1 MKENIKKLT
10 SKEIGDLVRLL
21 KKVRLPAPYPVFVA
35 LCKSVPMVAV
45 NLAVMPD
52 KNHVLLTYRKDEFY
66 DSWHIPGSILRYKE
80 TPKDALKR
88 VCRKE
93 ISVKIK
99 KLRFVGFFNDYD
111 VRGHELV
118 LLYAARPINKPKD
131 GQYFKLGKFPKKI
144 IKEQRQELKCLKKLN
159 F

>member
-1 MKENIKKLT
+1 MKKEIKKLT
-10 SKEIGDLVRLL
+10 SGEIRDVVRIL
-21 KKVRLPAPYPVFVA
+21 KKVKLPAPYPVFVA

-80 TPKDALKR
+80 SPKDAIER

-99 KLRFVGFFNDYD
+99 KLRFVGYFNDHD

-118 LLYAARPINKPKD
+118 LLYAAHPINTPRE
-131 GQYFKLGKFPKKI
+131 GEYFKFGKLPKKI
-144 IKEQRQELKCLKKLN
+144 IKEQKQELECLKKLN

>member
-1 MKENIKKLT
+1 MKKEIKKLT
-10 SKEIGDLVRLL
+10 PKEIRDIVRIL
-21 KKVRLPAPYPVFVA
+21 KKVKLPAPYPVFIA

-52 KNHVLLTYRKDEFY
+52 KDHVLLTYRKDEFY

-80 TPKDALKR
+80 SPEDAIKR
-88 VCRKE
+88 VCCKE
-93 ISVKIK
+93 LSVKIK
-99 KLRFVGFFNDYD
+99 KLQFVGYFNDYD

-118 LLYAARPINKPKD
+118 LLYVARPINKPKD

-144 IKEQRQELKCLKKLN
+144 IKEQKQELEYLKKIN